1 MASRVGDGGGTG
13 GVLARFPAVVARGW
27 GADVTREQAE
37 RFLLELRRYSDV
49 DAIEYVMDR
58 VGQLQD
64 QSYRNGGKEGER
76 FAFLTIAEFAQ
87 REAGSRGD
95 P

>member
-1 MASRVGDGGGTG
+1 
-13 GVLARFPAVVARGW
+13 
-27 GADVTREQAE
+27 VTREQAE
-37 RFLLELRRYSDV
+37 RFLLELRRCTSDD
-49 DAIEYVMDR
+49 DAIAYIVDR
-58 VGQLQD
+58 IEQLQD
-64 QSYRNGGKEGER
+64 QSYRRGGKEGER